1 MSAFTQENSL
11 LWYSDNDKY
20 IEITTW
26 YYIWWDEKSLS
37 VEINVQGKN
46 WDETYADLF
55 ISKKFLM
62 NAQELANTIKAAINY
77 LNDVTDLSLTPID
90 DRAVTNYAQ
99 NMAKLYGV

>member
-20 IEITTW
+20 IEITTG
-26 YYIWWDEKSLS
+26 YYVWADEKSMS
-37 VEINVQGKN
+37 VEINVQGKDG
-46 WDETYADLF
+46 DETYADLF

-62 NAQELANTIKAAINY
+62 NASELANVIKSAINY

-90 DRAVTNYAQ
+90 DRAVTNYAN
-99 NMAKLYGV
+99 NMAEIYWF